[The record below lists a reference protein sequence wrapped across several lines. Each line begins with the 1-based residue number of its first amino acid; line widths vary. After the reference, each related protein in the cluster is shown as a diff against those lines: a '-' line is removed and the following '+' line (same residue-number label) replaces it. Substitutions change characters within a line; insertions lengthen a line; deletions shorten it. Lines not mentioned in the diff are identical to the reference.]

1 MSRKVETLPGEVA
14 QRVAPNYRVEAL
26 AKGLRILS
34 LFSSGRPRMHV
45 KEIVDEVGYPMPTVF
60 RLVATLEEAGY
71 LQRTADGSVQPGM
84 GAVALGFAA
93 LQGLELVQVA
103 EPLIHQ
109 LADETGESVNLGVLA
124 GDQVRV
130 LARAQGKPT
139 SLAANIHPGSCIPAV
154 YSSMGKVLLADLTP
168 VDLERQIT
176 KKSFATEWGPNAV
189 RSLPALRRQ
198 LAMARADGYVV
209 QEEEAVPGLS
219 SFAAPIRE
227 LGGRVIAALNIAVPA
242 TRYDRDSI
250 IATFRDPV
258 LRTCLAISRRFGG

>member
-1 MSRKVETLPGEVA
+1 LPGRDA
-14 QRVAPNYRVEAL
+14 KPTTPNYRVEAL

-34 LFSSGRPRMHV
+34 LFSSGRPRLHV
-45 KEIVDEVGYPMPTVF
+45 KEIVDEIGYPMPTVF

-84 GAVALGFAA
+84 GSVALGFAA

-154 YSSMGKVLLADLTP
+154 YSSMARSCSLIWPRRPRSTGHEEVVRHGMGT
-168 VDLERQIT
+168 ERGPIT
-176 KKSFATEWGPNAV
+176 VGAAQAARSGP
-189 RSLPALRRQ
+189 RRRLRRPGGGGGPWPQ
-198 LAMARADGYVV
+198 LLRRTNPRA
-209 QEEEAVPGLS
+209 
-219 SFAAPIRE
+219 
-227 LGGRVIAALNIAVPA
+227 GRWG
-242 TRYDRDSI
+242 DRG
-250 IATFRDPV
+250 A
-258 LRTCLAISRRFGG
+258 